1 MPRWE
6 EGYLQRALRELQSD
20 GLESLK
26 TKCRMMVRDGALLLG
41 GVDDSRT
48 LEVDSWRAQ
57 MEAE

>member
-1 MPRWE
+1 M
-6 EGYLQRALRELQSD
+6 QRALRELQSD